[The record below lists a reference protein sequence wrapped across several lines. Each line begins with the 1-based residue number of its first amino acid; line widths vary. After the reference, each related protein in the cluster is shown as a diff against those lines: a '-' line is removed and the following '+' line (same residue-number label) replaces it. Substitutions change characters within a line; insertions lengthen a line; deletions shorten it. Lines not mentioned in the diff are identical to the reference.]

1 MRLLAGLF
9 LIFGVVGSALA
20 DPITWNITSSSLTPT
35 AGNTG
40 PSSISGTF
48 VYDADSNTT
57 SEVNVTIRMEGVLYA
72 LTASGLN
79 DQGYVRLMAAN
90 SIGAAGAYVNVRNL
104 TNAGG
109 SITEDFIGV
118 GVCTTMSTVSPDLC
132 SNLSTKAS
140 PSDPITLTGM
150 APPTPVPPTP
160 VPTLPFFGL
169 LLLGSLMGLFGLRQ
183 LRA

>member
-72 LTASGLN
+72 LTASGSN
-79 DQGYVRLMAAN
+79 GGGYVRLMAAN
-90 SIGAAGAYVNVRNL
+90 SIGGAGAYVNVRNL

-109 SITEDFIGV
+109 SITEVLIGV
-118 GVCTTMSTVSPDLC
+118 GVCTSVSPDLC

-140 PSDPITLTGM
+140 PSDPITLTGI
-150 APPTPVPPTP
+150 APPTP

-169 LLLGSLMGLFGLRQ
+169 LLLGGLMGLFGLRQ
-183 LRA
+183 LRG

>member
-118 GVCTTMSTVSPDLC
+118 GVCTTMSPDLC

-150 APPTPVPPTP
+150 APPTPVP
-160 VPTLPFFGL
+160 TLPFFGL
-169 LLLGSLMGLFGLRQ
+169 LLLGGLMGLFGLRQ

>member
-1 MRLLAGLF
+1 
-9 LIFGVVGSALA
+9 VGSALA

-57 SEVNVTIRMEGVLYA
+57 SEVNVTIKMEGVLYA
-72 LTASGLN
+72 LTASGSN
-79 DQGYVRLMAAN
+79 VGGYVRLMAAN
-90 SIGAAGAYVNVRNL
+90 SIGGAGAYVAVRNL

-140 PSDPITLTGM
+140 PSDPITLTGI
-150 APPTPVPPTP
+150 APPTP

-169 LLLGSLMGLFGLRQ
+169 LLLGGLMGLFGLRQ
-183 LRA
+183 LRG

>member
-1 MRLLAGLF
+1 
-9 LIFGVVGSALA
+9 VGSALA

-57 SEVNVTIRMEGVLYA
+57 SEVNVTIKMEGVLYA
-72 LTASGLN
+72 LTASGSN
-79 DQGYVRLMAAN
+79 VGGYVRLMAAN
-90 SIGAAGAYVNVRNL
+90 SIGGAGAYVAVRNL

-109 SITEDFIGV
+109 SITEVLIGV
-118 GVCTTMSTVSPDLC
+118 GVCTSVSPDLC

-140 PSDPITLTGM
+140 PSDPITLTGI
-150 APPTPVPPTP
+150 APPTP
-160 VPTLPFFGL
+160 VPTLPFLGL
-169 LLLGSLMGLFGLRQ
+169 LLLGGLMGLFGLRQ
-183 LRA
+183 LRG

>member
-72 LTASGLN
+72 LTASGSN
-79 DQGYVRLMAAN
+79 VGGYVRLMAAN
-90 SIGAAGAYVNVRNL
+90 SIGGAGAYVAVRNL

-109 SITEDFIGV
+109 SITEVLIGV
-118 GVCTTMSTVSPDLC
+118 GVCTSVSPDLC

-140 PSDPITLTGM
+140 PSDPITLTGI
-150 APPTPVPPTP
+150 A
-160 VPTLPFFGL
+160 L
-169 LLLGSLMGLFGLRQ
+169 SLIHI
-183 LRA
+183 

>member
-57 SEVNVTIRMEGVLYA
+57 SEVNVTIKMEGVLYA
-72 LTASGLN
+72 LTASGSN
-79 DQGYVRLMAAN
+79 VGGYVRLMAAN
-90 SIGAAGAYVNVRNL
+90 SIGGAGAYVAVRNL

-109 SITEDFIGV
+109 SITEILIGV
-118 GVCTTMSTVSPDLC
+118 GVCTSGPDLC
-132 SNLSTKAS
+132 SNLTTKAS
-140 PSDPITLTGM
+140 PSDPITLTGI
-150 APPTPVPPTP
+150 APPTP

-169 LLLGSLMGLFGLRQ
+169 LLLGGLMGLFGLRQ
-183 LRA
+183 LRG

>member
-1 MRLLAGLF
+1 
-9 LIFGVVGSALA
+9 VGSALA

-72 LTASGLN
+72 LTASGSN
-79 DQGYVRLMAAN
+79 GGGYVRLMAAN
-90 SIGAAGAYVNVRNL
+90 SIGGAGAYVDVRNL

-109 SITEDFIGV
+109 SITEVLIGV
-118 GVCTTMSTVSPDLC
+118 GVCTSVSPDLC

-150 APPTPVPPTP
+150 APPTPVP
-160 VPTLPFFGL
+160 TLPFFGL
-169 LLLGSLMGLFGLRQ
+169 LLLGGLMGLFGLRQ
-183 LRA
+183 LRG

>member
-118 GVCTTMSTVSPDLC
+118 GVCTTMSPDLC

>member
-57 SEVNVTIRMEGVLYA
+57 SEVNVTIKMEGVLYA
-72 LTASGLN
+72 LTASGSN
-79 DQGYVRLMAAN
+79 VGGYVRLMAAN
-90 SIGAAGAYVNVRNL
+90 SIGGAGAYVAVRNL

-109 SITEDFIGV
+109 SITEVLIGV
-118 GVCTTMSTVSPDLC
+118 GVCTSVSPDLC

-140 PSDPITLTGM
+140 PSDPITLTGI
-150 APPTPVPPTP
+150 APPTP

-169 LLLGSLMGLFGLRQ
+169 LLLGGLMGLFGLRQ
-183 LRA
+183 LRG